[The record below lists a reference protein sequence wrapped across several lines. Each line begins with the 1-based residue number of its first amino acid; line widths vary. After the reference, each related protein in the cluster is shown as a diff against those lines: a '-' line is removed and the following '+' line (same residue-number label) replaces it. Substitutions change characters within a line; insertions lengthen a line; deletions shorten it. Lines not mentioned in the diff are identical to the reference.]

1 MAQLYRATKAFNIRV
16 EEGTVFKDDFK
27 SLIAEMLSEDAIV
40 PIENIDVRSTDNDVL
55 LNGEYLSSI
64 IEVGSLQK
72 FRATCNELG
81 ISFIPR
87 DGKAELKKKLQ
98 QYLDDVK
105 KNRKG
110 VSN

>member
-1 MAQLYRATKAFNIRV
+1 MAKMYRATKAFNIRI

-27 SLIAEMLSEDAIV
+27 SLVAEMLSEGAIV
-40 PIENIDVRSTDNDVL
+40 PIENMDIRSTDNDVL
-55 LNGEYLSSI
+55 INGEYLSLI
-64 IEVGSLQK
+64 IEVGTLQK
-72 FRATCNELG
+72 YRATCNELG

-110 VSN
+110 VSK